1 MRRRYAAPCPY
12 ARRCALRMMTR
23 WVNSRPGRAG
33 RRSSHF
39 RYAPLGRADAAIMTD
54 PTLILRRANAS
65 RISGE
70 DEDYDV
76 FDGEGDVAR
85 TDQEEGG

>member
-1 MRRRYAAPCPY
+1 
-12 ARRCALRMMTR
+12 
-23 WVNSRPGRAG
+23 
-33 RRSSHF
+33 
-39 RYAPLGRADAAIMTD
+39 MTD